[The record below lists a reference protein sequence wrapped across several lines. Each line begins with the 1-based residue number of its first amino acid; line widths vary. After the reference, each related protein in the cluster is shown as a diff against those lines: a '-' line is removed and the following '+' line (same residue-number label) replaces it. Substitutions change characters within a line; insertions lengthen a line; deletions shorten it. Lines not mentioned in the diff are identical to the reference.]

1 MINKIF
7 NTKDKKKLL
16 TNFIALSSI
25 QGLNIILPLIT
36 MPYLFKVLGVE
47 KFGLIAF
54 SYSLITFFNVIVDY
68 GFELSGTRD
77 VALNKNDKKELIKI
91 YSRIQLS
98 KFILLIFSFI
108 LLSSLILSFDRFA
121 QEWQLYY
128 LTFLFVIGNTIF
140 PVWLFQ
146 GIEEMKYIS
155 YLNLF
160 SKLFFTI
167 SIFIFIQTP
176 EDYLY
181 QPLLNGLGII
191 CIGTY
196 SIYFIKKKYSISIE
210 LQPLSDIYKTLSDSW
225 NIFLTSLLPNLYNN
239 FSTFFLG
246 LISSVENVAYYS
258 LATRIVDVAGS
269 ITQIIRN
276 VTFPYL
282 NNKKEKFNLIA
293 KISLVVGLVVSFF
306 ILFLTYPIVPLIF
319 GEKANESLI
328 YIYILSFT
336 PLLLSISYTYGVN
349 KLLIHKKDK
358 EYRNITFKFSIIG
371 FLGALV
377 LIPFFGALGA
387 SINLL
392 FTRILMAYFTYQKSK
407 GLI

>member
-1 MINKIF
+1 
-7 NTKDKKKLL
+7 
-16 TNFIALSSI
+16 
-25 QGLNIILPLIT
+25 
-36 MPYLFKVLGVE
+36 
-47 KFGLIAF
+47 
-54 SYSLITFFNVIVDY
+54 
-68 GFELSGTRD
+68 
-77 VALNKNDKKELIKI
+77 
-91 YSRIQLS
+91 
-98 KFILLIFSFI
+98 
-108 LLSSLILSFDRFA
+108 
-121 QEWQLYY
+121 
-128 LTFLFVIGNTIF
+128 
-140 PVWLFQ
+140 
-146 GIEEMKYIS
+146 MKYIS

-246 LISSVENVAYYS
+246 LISSMENVAYYS

-282 NNKKEKFNLIA
+282 NNKKEKIYLGTFPTPRT
-293 KISLVVGLVVSFF
+293 SLSSLQSRKR
-306 ILFLTYPIVPLIF
+306 TSHQRH
-319 GEKANESLI
+319 GE
-328 YIYILSFT
+328 
-336 PLLLSISYTYGVN
+336 
-349 KLLIHKKDK
+349 
-358 EYRNITFKFSIIG
+358 
-371 FLGALV
+371 
-377 LIPFFGALGA
+377 
-387 SINLL
+387 
-392 FTRILMAYFTYQKSK
+392 
-407 GLI
+407 